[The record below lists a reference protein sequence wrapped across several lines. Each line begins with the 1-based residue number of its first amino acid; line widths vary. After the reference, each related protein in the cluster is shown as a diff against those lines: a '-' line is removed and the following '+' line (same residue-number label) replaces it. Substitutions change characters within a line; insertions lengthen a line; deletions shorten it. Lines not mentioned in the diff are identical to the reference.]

1 MKQIKKGSIV
11 VRKSHQKDVLFK
23 VTRIVKTNNDYIALL
38 RGIIERVEAD
48 SPVDDLEI
56 VETRVVKDEFDKLNK
71 KIDEKVA
78 KSLASRASNKK
89 NSSGEPYKIAI
100 VSKNRSIQEKVIT
113 GKILHLDGDKTYSS
127 KSYYYYKKLGL
138 NAVVKNVPEYKQPKL
153 VYSLLKI
160 YNPDI
165 LIITRS
171 WWYD

>member
-23 VTRIVKTNNDYIALL
+23 VTKIVKTNNDYIAIL
-38 RGIIERVEAD
+38 RGIVERVEAD
-48 SPVDDLEI
+48 SPIYDLEL

-78 KSLASRASNKK
+78 KSLASRK
-89 NSSGEPYKIAI
+89 NIAPHQPYKIAI
-100 VSKNRSIQEKVIT
+100 VSKNRDIREKVIT
-113 GKILHLDGDKTYSS
+113 GKILHLDGDKTYST

-165 LIITRS
+165 LIITRP